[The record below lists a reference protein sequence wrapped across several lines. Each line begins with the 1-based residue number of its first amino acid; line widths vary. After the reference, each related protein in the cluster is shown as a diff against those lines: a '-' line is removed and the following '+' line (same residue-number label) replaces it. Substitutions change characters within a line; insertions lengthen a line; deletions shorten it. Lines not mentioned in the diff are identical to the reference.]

1 MSTFRRFLARC
12 GNLVSR
18 HFNQTRLDEEIE
30 DHLARQT
37 EENLRSGM
45 TPTEA
50 RRQAILKFGPVETIQ
65 EQYHAEKGLP
75 LIESIF
81 SDLRYSLRIL
91 RKNPGFTAIAGASL
105 ALAIG
110 ANTTIFTITKRVLLD
125 RLAVPHAAH
134 LRLLHWQGDGT
145 PRSQTCG
152 ALPTTCP
159 KASARLRSHI
169 PHSSNS
175 GATTTSLRIFSP
187 SKMSDE

>member
-1 MSTFRRFLARC
+1 MKFLRRIL
-12 GNLVSR
+12 
-18 HFNQTRLDEEIE
+18 TRLRNLLSSQSNDDRLLEEIQE
-30 DHLARQT
+30 HLSRQT
-37 EENLRSGM
+37 EENIRSGM
-45 TPTEA
+45 PLIEA
-50 RRQAILKFGPVETIQ
+50 RRQAILKFGPVETIH

-134 LRLLHWQGDGT
+134 LRLLHWQGDRHTAVTNLWGVT
-145 PRSQTCG
+145 DN
-152 ALPTTCP
+152 LPEG
-159 KASARLRSHI
+159 I
-169 PHSSNS
+169 
-175 GATTTSLRIFSP
+175 GATSFSYP
-187 SKMSDE
+187 AFEQ